1 MLVRAVVAA
10 REASNFIHSIRRPL
24 RVTEVCSHD
33 ANVTMATEV
42 ARRVVSSPDR
52 AGTRL
57 LDERQDKGSGIVQ
70 TECRSLI
77 IHHNVLSPV
86 CTKLR
91 LGGAVPPPDPP
102 PPWWIVDPC
111 FLKPKPKTPSLKPK
125 EKANLFEKKQFF
137 LRKKEKKTMY

>member
-57 LDERQDKGSGIVQ
+57 LDERQDKGVQ

-77 IHHNVLSPV
+77 YYSSQ
-86 CTKLR
+86 
-91 LGGAVPPPDPP
+91 
-102 PPWWIVDPC
+102 C
-111 FLKPKPKTPSLKPK
+111 FVTSLH
-125 EKANLFEKKQFF
+125 
-137 LRKKEKKTMY
+137 